1 MEKKATIV
9 VDMLNDFVPDSLAGN
24 RGIRDTQGSEIC
36 WEILSSRKSTNKVIN
51 LIIKVIL

>member
-36 WEILSSRKSTNKVIN
+36 WEILSSRNSTNKVIN